1 MADIDELLGL
11 ASSEPKPAQA
21 RPKRTTKTVDTG
33 TEKTAP
39 AAPAGPSAADVKAQQ
54 QAAIQ
59 QATDE
64 LAELWREIN
73 AGVTC
78 PGPEDIRV
86 SPKADD
92 EDSPQFVARL
102 WNQRFDD
109 ERWRRRLFGCNA
121 PAVAE
126 AHGEGVRIF
135 AEVAP
140 HLDPKSCIETFQ
152 AEALALGA
160 GHYDGAVLAG
170 RGPRG
175 GHGVGLW
182 RTVVGAD
189 PATPFRAVNHRVYE
203 LYADTPT
210 RRDRL
215 FYFAGLGVRKGSHWR
230 FPRIIDTIADSGR
243 GPAFVIQLLPGQD
256 AADVDAALP
265 KLRGLLRV
273 DLDLVERKPGVIE
286 LRLLHRAQASWPDRV
301 PLSPR
306 QLWRPRSQAESLIAA
321 RDGVLLP
328 VGVDRQ
334 GKPIMVDLRKRPHT
348 LVAGTSGAGKS
359 TLFRLQLRALQ
370 LQLGVGGVMLLA
382 DGKGA
387 DMLPV
392 YNAGIGQCLC
402 IESASIMRA
411 ITYVHDE
418 LDRRKQIYKRLVARR
433 LPENFPIL
441 ALVIDEFGAWAGR
454 GLAKGAAKADA
465 AGVQAALA
473 KLLLVLRQ
481 GRSLGIH
488 VLISSQGVT
497 VEDGINTTLLSVVSS
512 RIVVGRPEGGS
523 GSVIDKLFAESERP
537 RVKAAAAEIPPG
549 SRGVGVVVDEDGN
562 PTIFKAFYN
571 DGSDAE
577 VFDRAIAVGGR
588 RPRFAWQFP
597 DDGGA
602 WLQRTCAEGGDIPS
616 VDDIPVIALETAD
629 GTYLRDRARYDE
641 GSPDYDPGA
650 PPSNAAHATY

>member
-1 MADIDELLGL
+1 MSDIDELLGL
-11 ASSEPKPAQA
+11 TEPAPAKAKPAQ
-21 RPKRTTKTVDTG
+21 KRASKPSV
-33 TEKTAP
+33 TETEEPALTASS
-39 AAPAGPSAADVKAQQ
+39 GPSAAEVKSSQ
-54 QAAIQ
+54 QAAITA
-59 QATDE
+59 ATDE
-64 LAELWREIN
+64 LAQLWDEIK

-78 PGPEDIRV
+78 PGPEDVRV
-86 SPKADD
+86 TRKAAD
-92 EDSPQFVARL
+92 EESADYVARL

-109 ERWRRRLFGCNA
+109 EQWRRRLFGCNA

-126 AHGEGVRIF
+126 AHGQGVRIF

-140 HLDPKSCIETFQ
+140 HLDPEDCIETFQ
-152 AEALALGA
+152 RVAMEIGA
-160 GHYDGAVLAG
+160 GQYDAAVLEG

-182 RTVVGAD
+182 RTVVGTD
-189 PATPFRAVNHRVYE
+189 PATPFRAVNHRVGE
-203 LYADTPT
+203 LFEDVDN
-210 RRDRL
+210 RRDKL
-215 FYFAGLGVRKGSHWR
+215 FFFSGLGVKKGGWR
-230 FPRIIDTIADSGR
+230 FPRIIECIPDAGR
-243 GPAFVIQLLPGQD
+243 GPAFVVQLLPGQD
-256 AADVDAALP
+256 AADVEAALP

-273 DLDLVERKPGVIE
+273 DLELVERKPGIVE

-402 IESASIMRA
+402 IESASIHRA

-418 LDRRKQIYKRLVARR
+418 LHRRKQVYKRLVARG
-433 LPENFPIL
+433 LPESFPIL

-537 RVKAAAAEIPPG
+537 RVKQAAAEIPPG

-571 DGSDAE
+571 DGSDAD
-577 VFDRAIAVGGR
+577 VFDRAIAAVGR
-588 RPRFAWQFP
+588 RPRFSWRFP

-641 GSPDYDPGA
+641 GSPNYDPGA